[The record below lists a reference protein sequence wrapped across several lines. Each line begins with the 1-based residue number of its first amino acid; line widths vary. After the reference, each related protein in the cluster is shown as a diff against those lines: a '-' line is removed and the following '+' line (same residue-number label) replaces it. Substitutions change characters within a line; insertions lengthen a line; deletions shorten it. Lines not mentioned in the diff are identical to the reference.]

1 MKIKSKIKIITDIAM
16 TVLLM
21 FVMGYQFFGREEHEW
36 LGVAMFVLFVLHHI
50 LNLQWHKNLFKG
62 RYNAMRIISLVVDVL
77 VFVTMIAQMVS
88 GIIMSRY
95 VFKFLNITSGM
106 AVARKVHLMMAYW
119 GFILMSFHIGLHLN
133 MIIGMIKKNR
143 KNKSM
148 SKPSFIIG
156 LLVFGYGIYAFVKR
170 DFYSN
175 MFLKK
180 EFVFF
185 NYNESRLWFYLD
197 YFAIMWLF
205 IFAAFVISGLISK
218 RFIKKS

>member
-21 FVMGYQFFGREEHEW
+21 FVMGYPFFGRKEHEW
-36 LGVAMFVLFVLHHI
+36 LGAAMFILFLLHHI

-148 SKPSFIIG
+148 SKPSFVIG
-156 LLVFGYGIYAFVKR
+156 LLIFGYGIYAFIKR

-185 NYNESRLWFYLD
+185 NYDESRLWFYLD

-205 IFAAFVISGLISK
+205 IFVAYVISGLISK
-218 RFIKKS
+218 RFIKKG